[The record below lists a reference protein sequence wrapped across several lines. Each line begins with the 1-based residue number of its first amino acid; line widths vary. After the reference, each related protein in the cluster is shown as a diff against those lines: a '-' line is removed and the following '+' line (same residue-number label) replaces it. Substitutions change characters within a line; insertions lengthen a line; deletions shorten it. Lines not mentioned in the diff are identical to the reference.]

1 MERLDPQQLS
11 ETILT
16 APAWARV
23 GITMRDERMRLKAA
37 AELAQSIVERLED
50 YPGIEILISSICF
63 HEREG
68 AVSSAVN

>member
-1 MERLDPQQLS
+1 MQRLDPQQLS
-11 ETILT
+11 EAILS

-50 YPGIEILISSICF
+50 YPGIENPDQLNLF
-63 HEREG
+63 P
-68 AVSSAVN
+68 

>member
-11 ETILT
+11 EAILT

-37 AELAQSIVERLED
+37 AELAQSIVERLSD
-50 YPGIEILISSICF
+50 YPAIPDPDQLKLF
-63 HEREG
+63 P
-68 AVSSAVN
+68 